1 MIAPAVRR
9 ITMKNF
15 REYYKDCF
23 EAERPKFIRVMKA
36 VPADQA
42 GYRPHPRSTCAG
54 DLVWLLAS
62 ELSDACEL
70 VERGEVSY
78 VARPAPP
85 VPESVAAYERN
96 AESLEKRLATL
107 DDARWDKKARFL
119 VDGNVAWETSLG
131 DMLFGFLFDA
141 IHHRGQLS
149 SYLRPM
155 GAKVPSIYGPSADDP
170 GM

>member
-1 MIAPAVRR
+1 
-9 ITMKNF
+9 MKNV
-15 REYYKDCF
+15 REFYRECF
-23 EAERPKFIRVMKA
+23 DAERPKFMRVLKA

-42 GYRPHPRSTCAG
+42 GYRPHQRSTSAG

-78 VARPAPP
+78 VARTTPS
-85 VPESVAAYERN
+85 VPESIAAYERH
-96 AESLEKRLATL
+96 AADLEKRIAGL
-107 DDARWDKKARFL
+107 DDARWESKARL
-119 VDGNVAWETSLG
+119 LADGKAVWETSLG

>member
-1 MIAPAVRR
+1 
-9 ITMKNF
+9 
-15 REYYKDCF
+15 
-23 EAERPKFIRVMKA
+23 MKA

-42 GYRPHPRSTCAG
+42 GYRPHPRSTSAG
-54 DLVWLLAS
+54 DLVWLLAG
-62 ELSDACEL
+62 ELHDACDL
-70 VERGEVSY
+70 IDRAEVNY
-78 VARPAPP
+78 VARPAPAI
-85 VPESVAAYERN
+85 PESVVAYERN
-96 AESLEKRLATL
+96 AADLEKRLATL
-107 DDARWDKKARFL
+107 DDARFDKKARFL
-119 VDGNVAWETSLG
+119 VDGNVVWETSVG

>member
-1 MIAPAVRR
+1 
-9 ITMKNF
+9 MKNA
-15 REYYKDCF
+15 REYFQHCF
-23 EAERPKFIRVMKA
+23 SEEKPKFVRVLRA
-36 VPADQA
+36 VPADQTA
-42 GYRPHPRSTCAG
+42 YRPHPRSTSAG

-62 ELSDACEL
+62 ELRDACEL
-70 VERGEVSY
+70 IDRGEVRFA
-78 VARPAPP
+78 ARPAPA
-85 VPESVAAYERN
+85 VSESVAEYERN
-96 AESLEKRLATL
+96 AEDLEKRLATL
-107 DDARWDKKARFL
+107 DDARWDGKARFL
-119 VDGNVAWETSLG
+119 VDGKVAWETSLG

>member
-1 MIAPAVRR
+1 
-9 ITMKNF
+9 MKNF
-15 REYYKDCF
+15 REYDEECF
-23 EAERPKFIRVMKA
+23 KAERPKFIRVLKA
-36 VPADQA
+36 VPPDQA
-42 GYRPHPRSTCAG
+42 AYRPHPRSTCAG

-62 ELSDACEL
+62 ELGDACAL
-70 VERGEVSY
+70 VDQGQVSY
-78 VARPAPP
+78 VARPAPT
-85 VPESVAAYERN
+85 VAESVAAYERN
-96 AESLEKRLATL
+96 AEALEKRVAALN
-107 DDARWDKKARFL
+107 DAAWDRKARFL
-119 VDGNVAWETSLG
+119 VDGKVVWETSLG

>member
-1 MIAPAVRR
+1 V
-9 ITMKNF
+9 KNS
-15 REYYKDCF
+15 REYFHECLKS
-23 EAERPKFIRVMKA
+23 ETPRFIRVLNA

-42 GYRPHPRSTCAG
+42 GYRPHPRSTATG

-62 ELSDACEL
+62 ELGDACEL
-70 VERGEVSY
+70 IDHGEVRY
-78 VARPAPP
+78 VARPAPT
-85 VPESVAAYERN
+85 VSESIVAYKRN
-96 AESLEKRLATL
+96 AEALEKRVAAL
-107 DDARWDKKARFL
+107 DD
-119 VDGNVAWETSLG
+119 VAWDGKAQFLMDGKVVWEDSLG

-149 SYLRPM
+149 AYLRPM